1 MIVLGIITAI
11 LVVASVGISVLN
23 WGSMP
28 SSIEGQYVA
37 YAIALGVEGAKLFLV
52 PYSRSVWSKDT
63 LIAWSS
69 LVMGLVMTVISVG
82 GIVIWLDNNLTFNA
96 HARADVAQVDAIRDA
111 RIKAALVLV
120 NWEKASDAVRVL
132 DKVDVAK
139 VRQDEDE
146 PSGLVLP
153 FDLSDGQR
161 WGLLTSVAVT
171 IDLGGLLLIVIFGDC
186 WRNRRRKEAGPQR
199 DEYPA
204 IGPNCRS
211 VMTPTL
217 KWEATLDERTK
228 DLHEAKRDQVMEW
241 GTAPDERVR
250 RPHKTVDKNLLNS
263 EKSATRAPA
272 HGTDAV
278 GNEVIGVVAG
288 TPYTAPVNDCPE
300 GYRMAGKDSTG
311 TFMEFIQQGW
321 TKKQLIEE
329 GHMEK
334 TPLGEPDPV
343 EMSPAVDKNVFKGTW
358 QAASTPD
365 PVSYVREEA
374 ALKPREQEL
383 ADQILKQKF
392 GKLLPSRNKISKD
405 FGIRASSVKA
415 VFEFLLAGGKLRQTE
430 EGIEVV

>member
-1 MIVLGIITAI
+1 MIILGIITAI

-139 VRQDEDE
+139 VKQDVAK

-153 FDLSDGQR
+153 FNLSDGQR
-161 WGLLTSVAVT
+161 WGLLTGVAVT

-199 DEYPA
+199 DATGYPP

-211 VMTPTL
+211 VMTPIL
-217 KWEATLDERTK
+217 KWAPTL
-228 DLHEAKRDQVMEW
+228 
-241 GTAPDERVR
+241 DERVR
-250 RPHKTVDKNLLNS
+250 RPSHEQTVPPPLPEGYEYDEDMIPSKILLNK
-263 EKSATRAPA
+263 EKSVTRAPA
-272 HGTDAV
+272 QEAHRTLREERERFIRVPEAEPTDAD
-278 GNEVIGVVAG
+278 AAA
-288 TPYTAPVNDCPE
+288 AP
-300 GYRMAGKDSTG
+300 T
-311 TFMEFIQQGW
+311 
-321 TKKQLIEE
+321 
-329 GHMEK
+329 
-334 TPLGEPDPV
+334 
-343 EMSPAVDKNVFKGTW
+343 
-358 QAASTPD
+358 
-365 PVSYVREEA
+365 
-374 ALKPREQEL
+374 LKPREQEL
-383 ADQILKQKF
+383 ADGILGRNF